1 MKRWLIDTGPCV
13 AYFDRRDVFHEQVA
27 AILDP
32 FTGQLLTTP
41 AVVTEVMHF
50 LGDAP
55 DGPLAFADFLTSAD
69 VRLIGLGDTQEVAAA
84 ARLMRRYA
92 DTPMDFA
99 DATLV
104 QVAGATG
111 VTDVLTLDR
120 RGFST
125 YRTESGRRF
134 RLVLP
139 PGGRPATPRQ

>member
-1 MKRWLIDTGPCV
+1 VKRWLIDTGPCV
-13 AYFDRRDVFHEQVA
+13 AYFDRRDVFHERVA

-32 FTGQLLTTP
+32 FTGQLLTTS

-50 LGDAP
+50 LGEAP
-55 DGPLAFADFLTSAD
+55 DGPLAFAEFLTSAD
-69 VRLIGLGDTQEVAAA
+69 VRLLGLTDVQDVAAA
-84 ARLMRRYA
+84 ARLMRQYA

-104 QVAGATG
+104 RVAGATG
-111 VTDVLTLDR
+111 VTDILTLDH

-125 YRTESGRRF
+125 YRTESGKRF

-139 PGGRPATPRQ
+139 AERRPAPDRP

>member
-1 MKRWLIDTGPCV
+1 MKRWLLDTGPCV
-13 AYFDRRDVFHEQVA
+13 AYFDRRDAGHGQVA
-27 AILDP
+27 DVLEA

-50 LGDAP
+50 LSESA
-55 DGPLAFADFLTSAD
+55 DGPSAFAEFLTAAGVRLAGVQSAD
-69 VRLIGLGDTQEVAAA
+69 DVAAA
-84 ARLMRRYA
+84 ARLMRKYA

-104 QVAGATG
+104 ALAEKSG
-111 VTDVLTLDR
+111 VTDILTLDR

-125 YRTESGRRF
+125 YRTTAGRRF

-139 PGGRPATPRQ
+139 SDR